1 MARKHIIV
9 GTGPAGLTALE
20 KIRSITPED
29 KVTLV
34 SREACLPYSPTAL
47 PYLLSGQ
54 IETSKLWVADGDY
67 FERMAC
73 DFHSGKEVVRVV
85 AAKKEVVYKGG
96 EREKYD
102 TLLICTGSKPVR
114 PSVEGIEEVGFLGFH
129 TLEDYHELIGRLE
142 GKRDVLLYGGG
153 LVTMGLAS
161 GLVKRGLNVKIIVRS
176 RILRSYFNTGAGTI
190 ISEGFI
196 ARGAEIITGSEISQ
210 VRKLENGVEAG
221 LTDGRRFPGDL
232 LICCLGTVPRISFL
246 EGSGIE
252 IKKGIVVDRKME
264 TNIEGIYAAGDVTE
278 APGFFGQP
286 GLNAIVPNAVAQGEI
301 AGSNM
306 AGEKRL
312 FKGWI
317 PMNVFNFFDN
327 SACSVGYC
335 LADEEDTEILEDV
348 GGGEKNAKR
357 LVFKNDKLIGA
368 MFVNEDVDPGV
379 IRYLIEEGIDMKQ
392 HKDLLFSKTRDAGR
406 WLMLEAEKSQAR
418 SLDN

>member
-9 GTGPAGLTALE
+9 GSGPAGLTALE
-20 KIRSITPED
+20 KIRGITSED

-54 IETSKLWVADGDY
+54 IDTSKLWVADEDY
-67 FERMAC
+67 FKRMAC
-73 DFHSGKEVVRVV
+73 DFHSGKEVVQVE
-85 AAKKEVVYKGG
+85 AEKKEVVYKGG

-102 TLLICTGSKPVR
+102 TLLICTGSMPVR
-114 PSVEGIEEVGFLGFH
+114 PSVEGIEEVGFIGFH
-129 TLEDYHELIGRLE
+129 TIEDYHELNRRLE
-142 GKRDVLLYGGG
+142 GKSEVLIYGGG

-161 GLVKRGLNVKIIVRS
+161 GLVKRGLKVKIIVRS
-176 RILRSYFNTGAGTI
+176 RILRSYFNTDAGTL

-196 ARGAEIITGSEISQ
+196 AQGAEIITGSEISQ
-210 VRKLENGVEAG
+210 VRKLDKGVEAV
-221 LTDGRRFPGDL
+221 LTDGSHFTGDL
-232 LICCLGTVPRISFL
+232 LICCLGTVPRVSFL

-252 IKKGIVVDRKME
+252 IKKGIVVDHKMQ

-278 APGFFGQP
+278 AADFFGEP
-286 GLNAIVPNAVAQGEI
+286 GLNAIVPNAVAQGEV
-301 AGSNM
+301 AGCNM
-306 AGEKRL
+306 AGEERL

-327 SACSVGYC
+327 RACSVGYC
-335 LADEEDTEILEDV
+335 LADGEDTEIMEEA
-348 GGGEKNAKR
+348 GGEEKNAKR

-368 MFVNEDVDPGV
+368 MFVNEEVDPGV
-379 IRYLIEEGIDMKQ
+379 IRYLIEEGIDMKK
-392 HKDLLFSKTRDAGR
+392 HKALLFDKTRDTSR

-418 SLDN
+418 SLES